1 MHRLDRILT
10 GIENVLA
17 ALALGGA
24 SLLAC
29 LQVILRYLFDYT
41 IFWSEEA
48 TIYLLILSTFIGAVI
63 TLRHNEH
70 VSVDVLSFVFG
81 ERGKRALAVLS
92 ALLVVAYC
100 AIFGAYA
107 WILVTEPAALRI
119 VTPALRLPLWLV
131 ELSLPIGLTLMFLR
145 ALEMLYRS
153 ARGRETF
160 PEADSTEYGEEVMK

>member
-1 MHRLDRILT
+1 MSRLDRILSAV
-10 GIENVLA
+10 ENTLA
-17 ALALGGA
+17 AVALGGA

-70 VSVDVLSFVFG
+70 VNVDVLSSFFR
-81 ERGKRALAVLS
+81 ERGKRVLAVLA
-92 ALLVVAYC
+92 ALITVIYC
-100 AIFGAYA
+100 AIFGTYA
-107 WILVTEPAALRI
+107 WILVTEPAALNI
-119 VTPALRLPLWLV
+119 LTPALRLPLWVV
-131 ELSLPIGLTLMFLR
+131 ELSLPVGLTLMFLR
-145 ALEMLYRS
+145 SLEMLYRS

-160 PEADSTEYGEEVMK
+160 PEEDSEYGEEASE

>member
-10 GIENVLA
+10 GIENALA

-24 SLLAC
+24 SLMAC

-119 VTPALRLPLWLV
+119 VTPALRLPLWVV

>member
-1 MHRLDRILT
+1 MSRLDRILT
-10 GIENVLA
+10 AIENTLA

-29 LQVILRYLFDYT
+29 LQVILRYLFNYT

-70 VSVDVLSFVFG
+70 VNVDVLTSLFK

-92 ALLVVAYC
+92 ALITVIYC
-100 AIFGAYA
+100 AIFGTYA
-107 WILVTEPAALRI
+107 WILITEPVALRI
-119 VTPALRLPLWLV
+119 LTPALRLPLWLV
-131 ELSLPIGLTLMFLR
+131 ELSLPVGLTLMFLR
-145 ALEMLYRS
+145 SLEMLYRS

-160 PEADSTEYGEEVMK
+160 PEDDDSEYGEEAAE

>member
-10 GIENVLA
+10 GIENALA

-70 VSVDVLSFVFG
+70 VSVDVLSFLVG

-92 ALLVVAYC
+92 ALIVVIYC
-100 AIFGAYA
+100 VIFGAYA

-119 VTPALRLPLWLV
+119 VTPALRLPLWVV

-145 ALEMLYRS
+145 SLEMLYRS